1 MNIEQIVR
9 AQREYFLSGA
19 TRPVERRMEALR
31 RLRREILER
40 EDAINAALKQD
51 QIGRAHV

>member
-1 MNIEQIVR
+1 MNIEQIMR

-31 RLRREILER
+31 RPQRTYCSW
-40 EDAINAALKQD
+40 LKNTV
-51 QIGRAHV
+51 RV